1 MNLQHLAVIM
11 DGNRRWAKINGLSS
25 HEGHQRGA
33 ENLWAIVNKANSL
46 DIKYLTVFGFS
57 TENWKRSSLEV
68 NFLLELLVKFLNDT
82 ILKINE
88 YNFKIKFIGDLNI
101 FDKIILEKMEI
112 INNVTINNQGLVLSI
127 ALNYGGRN
135 DILCALN
142 QFIKLNKSNLDSIIL
157 NETNFKDFT
166 LNKGI
171 PDPDLLIRTGGELR
185 LSNFL
190 LWDLAYTE
198 LFFSS
203 EMWPDFNEE
212 CLEKAVL
219 EFSSRIRKFGGD
231 N

>member
-1 MNLQHLAVIM
+1 M
-11 DGNRRWAKINGLSS
+11 
-25 HEGHQRGA
+25 RGA
-33 ENLWAIVNKANSL
+33 V
-46 DIKYLTVFGFS
+46 
-57 TENWKRSSLEV
+57 
-68 NFLLELLVKFLNDT
+68 
-82 ILKINE
+82 E
-88 YNFKIKFIGDLNI
+88 YEYACWNTNTD
-101 FDKIILEKMEI
+101 
-112 INNVTINNQGLVLSI
+112 INNTMNNQGLVISI
-127 ALNYGGRN
+127 ALNYGGRY
-135 DILCALN
+135 DIIYALN
-142 QFIKLNKSNLDSIIL
+142 QFIKLNKVNLDSITL

-198 LFFSS
+198 LLFAS

-212 CLEKAVL
+212 SLERAVL

>member
-1 MNLQHLAVIM
+1 MNLNHLAIIM
-11 DGNRRWAKINGLSS
+11 DGNRRWAISKDLDL
-25 HEGHQRGA
+25 HEGHRKGA
-33 ENLWAIVNKANSL
+33 ENLWIIIEKTRELN
-46 DIKYLTVFGFS
+46 IKYLTVFGFS
-57 TENWKRSSLEV
+57 TENWKRSSLEI
-68 NFLLELLVKFLNDT
+68 NFLMGLLYKFLDDT

-88 YNFKIKFIGDLNI
+88 YNYKIKFIGDLSI
-101 FDKIILEKMEI
+101 FDKSIVEKMNLI
-112 INNVTINNQGLVLSI
+112 YNNTINNQGLVISV
-127 ALNYGGRN
+127 ALNYGGRY
-135 DILCALN
+135 DIIYALN
-142 QFIKLNKSNLDSIIL
+142 QFIKLNKANLDSLTL

-185 LSNFL
+185 LSNFI

-212 CLEKAVL
+212 SLEKAVL

>member
-1 MNLQHLAVIM
+1 MNLQHLAIIM
-11 DGNRRWAKINGLSS
+11 DGNRRWAKDNGLSAN
-25 HEGHQRGA
+25 EGHQMGA
-33 ENLWAIVNKANSL
+33 KNLWSILKKTNDL
-46 DIKYLTVFGFS
+46 EIKYLTVFGFS
-57 TENWKRSSLEV
+57 TENWKRSSLEI
-68 NFLLELLVKFLNDT
+68 NFLMGLLDKFLDDT

-88 YNFKIKFIGDLNI
+88 NNFKIKFIGDLSV
-101 FDKIILEKMEI
+101 FDKSIVEKMNLI
-112 INNVTINNQGLVLSI
+112 YNNTINNQGLVISV
-127 ALNYGGRN
+127 ALNYGGRY
-135 DILCALN
+135 DIIYALN
-142 QFIKLNKSNLDSIIL
+142 QFIKLNKANLDSLTL

-212 CLEKAVL
+212 SLEKAVL

>member
-1 MNLQHLAVIM
+1 MDLQHLAIIM
-11 DGNRRWAKINGLSS
+11 DGNRRWAEFNGFSP
-25 HEGHQRGA
+25 HEGHRMGA
-33 ENLWAIVNKANSL
+33 KNLWSIVKKTNNL
-46 DIKYLTVFGFS
+46 GIKYLTIFGFS
-57 TENWKRSSLEV
+57 TENWKRSSLEI
-68 NFLLELLVKFLNDT
+68 NFLMGLLSDFLDDS
-82 ILKINE
+82 ILKVKK
-88 YNFKIKFIGDLNI
+88 YNFKIKFIGDLNV
-101 FDKIILEKMEI
+101 FDKSILEKMNLI
-112 INNVTINNQGLVLSI
+112 HNNTMNNQGLVISI
-127 ALNYGGRN
+127 ALNYGGRY
-135 DILCALN
+135 DIIYALN
-142 QFIKLNKSNLDSIIL
+142 QFIKLNKVNLDSITL

-198 LFFSS
+198 LLFAS

-212 CLEKAVL
+212 SLERAVL

>member
-1 MNLQHLAVIM
+1 MNLQHLAIIM
-11 DGNRRWAKINGLSS
+11 DGNRRWAKDNGLSAN
-25 HEGHQRGA
+25 EGHQMGA
-33 ENLWAIVNKANSL
+33 ENLWSILKKTNDL
-46 DIKYLTVFGFS
+46 EIKYLTVFGFS
-57 TENWKRSSLEV
+57 TENWKRSSLEI
-68 NFLLELLVKFLNDT
+68 NFLMGILDKFLDDT

-88 YNFKIKFIGDLNI
+88 YNFKIKFIGDLSI
-101 FDKIILEKMEI
+101 FDKSIAEKMNLI
-112 INNVTINNQGLVLSI
+112 YNNTINNQGLVISV
-127 ALNYGGRN
+127 ALNYGGRY
-135 DILCALN
+135 DIIYALN
-142 QFIKLNKSNLDSIIL
+142 QFIKLNKANLDSLTL

-212 CLEKAVL
+212 SLEKAVL

>member
-1 MNLQHLAVIM
+1 MNLQHLAIIM
-11 DGNRRWAKINGLSS
+11 DGNRRWAEFNGFSP
-25 HEGHQRGA
+25 HEGHRMGA
-33 ENLWAIVNKANSL
+33 KNLWSIIQKTNNL
-46 DIKYLTVFGFS
+46 GIKYLTIFGFS
-57 TENWKRSSLEV
+57 TENWKRSSLEI
-68 NFLLELLVKFLNDT
+68 NFLMGLLSDFLDDS
-82 ILKINE
+82 ILKVKK
-88 YNFKIKFIGDLNI
+88 YNFKIKFIGDLNV
-101 FDKIILEKMEI
+101 FDKSILEKMNLI
-112 INNVTINNQGLVLSI
+112 HNNTMNNQGLVISI
-127 ALNYGGRN
+127 ALNYGGRY
-135 DILCALN
+135 DIIYALN
-142 QFIKLNKSNLDSIIL
+142 QFIKLNKVNLDSITL

-198 LFFSS
+198 LLFAS

-212 CLEKAVL
+212 SLERAVL

>member
-1 MNLQHLAVIM
+1 MDLQHLAIIM
-11 DGNRRWAKINGLSS
+11 DGNRRWAKFNGLSP
-25 HEGHQRGA
+25 HEGHRMGA
-33 ENLWAIVNKANSL
+33 ENLWSIVKKTNNL
-46 DIKYLTVFGFS
+46 GIKYLTIFGFS
-57 TENWKRSSLEV
+57 TENWKRSSLEI
-68 NFLLELLVKFLNDT
+68 NFLMGLLSDFLDDS
-82 ILKINE
+82 ILKVKK
-88 YNFKIKFIGDLNI
+88 YNFKIKFIGDLNV
-101 FDKIILEKMEI
+101 FDKSILEKMNLI
-112 INNVTINNQGLVLSI
+112 HNDTMNNQGLVISI
-127 ALNYGGRN
+127 ALNYGGRY
-135 DILCALN
+135 DIIYALN
-142 QFIKLNKSNLDSIIL
+142 QFIKLNKVNLDSITL

-198 LFFSS
+198 LLFAS

-212 CLEKAVL
+212 SLERAVL